1 MFHSDRSSPRWYLPF
16 FTIWSGQVFSLLGST
31 VVQFALIWWL
41 TQTTG
46 SGAVLAAATLAGM
59 LPGIIIGP
67 LAGVYVDRWN
77 RRLVMIFA
85 DGLVA
90 LIALWLAYVFW
101 RGNATV
107 WYIYLALLIRGLGGA
122 FHFPAMQASTSL
134 MVPKSQ
140 LTRIAGMNQTLH
152 GLMNIFG
159 PPLGALL
166 IAWMPIWA
174 ILLIDVVT
182 ALVAIIPLLF
192 VTIPQPHRIGATG
205 GIRRSQSSIW
215 FDLVAGFR
223 YVVNWPG
230 ALILFGMAM
239 AINFLLTPTASLLP
253 LLVTRYFQGG
263 AIHLA
268 GFESAWGI
276 GMVVGGLLLSVWGGF
291 KRRIYTSLMGLSL
304 LGVGILIVGAAPS
317 WALWMAVAG
326 FFIGGVM
333 IPITNG
339 PLYAIVQASVR
350 PDMQGRVLT
359 LVGSLISVMSP
370 LSLAIAGPVS
380 DLTGVRPLFIAS
392 GLLCLSMGVAGFFI
406 PALVHLEE
414 HPGTAVSTIEI
425 GKVAVE
431 PGIPVPNPETSD

>member
-1 MFHSDRSSPRWYLPF
+1 MFHADGSSPKWYLPF
-16 FTIWSGQVFSLLGST
+16 FTIWSGQVFSLLGSA
-31 VVQFALIWWL
+31 VVQFALVWWL

-46 SGAVLAAATLAGM
+46 SGTVLAAATLVGM
-59 LPGIIIGP
+59 LPGIILGP

-77 RRLVMIFA
+77 RRLVMICA

-101 RGNATV
+101 RGNVNV

-122 FHFPAMQASTSL
+122 FHYPAMQASTSL
-134 MVPKSQ
+134 MVPKNQ
-140 LTRIAGMNQTLH
+140 LTRVAGMNQSLH

-166 IAWMPIWA
+166 IAWMPVWG
-174 ILLIDVVT
+174 ILLIDVAT
-182 ALVAIIPLLF
+182 ALIAIIPLLF
-192 VTIPQPHRIGATG
+192 VTIPQPRRVEATG
-205 GIRRSQSSIW
+205 GDRRSQSSIW
-215 FDLVAGFR
+215 ADLVAGFR
-223 YVVNWPG
+223 YVVSWPG

-276 GMVVGGLLLSVWGGF
+276 GMVIGGLLLSIWGGF
-291 KRRIYTSLMGLSL
+291 RRRIYTSLMGLSL
-304 LGVGILIVGAAPS
+304 LGIGILIVGITPA

-380 DLTGVRPLFIAS
+380 DVTGVRPLFIAS
-392 GLLCLSMGVAGFFI
+392 GLLCLAMGVAGFFI

-414 HPGTAVSTIEI
+414 HPGGGGSLTEI
-425 GKVAVE
+425 GTIPIE
-431 PGIPVPNPETSD
+431 PGISLADPETSD